1 MASIGSWMN
10 TQFLLSHL
18 FQIYK
23 QTIQVTHIF
32 LSETQIDGSYPNSQ
46 FNLEGYHTYR
56 QDRAKGGGGLMA
68 FFSSLLASKKIK
80 PPGGYKTL
88 EVLAIQAKVG
98 NNDVMFVGIYRPPKA
113 LGKDYYLKV
122 EEELN
127 SICMWATMERK
138 SVIIMGDLNLDRL
151 KPDRKEGKILI
162 DLEEVH
168 GLECI
173 ITEPT
178 RVTTSSA
185 TLLDVILTNNCQLFR
200 TSGVFNP
207 EISDNC
213 LIYGLMKEKCNNIVV
228 K

>member
-1 MASIGSWMN
+1 
-10 TQFLLSHL
+10 
-18 FQIYK
+18 
-23 QTIQVTHIF
+23 
-32 LSETQIDGSYPNSQ
+32 
-46 FNLEGYHTYR
+46 
-56 QDRAKGGGGLMA
+56 MA

-207 EISDNC
+207 EISDHC
-213 LIYGLMKEKCNNIVV
+213 LIYGLMKEKIQQHRSKVVTFRSLKNLDSEEFSNDLSLAPWLGEIFNNIDDRYTY
-228 K
+228 